1 VVLNN
6 GGKFI
11 VSESEDKKM
20 RIWDKRNKR
29 WKKKIEDN
37 KKFCNYI
44 DLKKNNKYVI

>member
-1 VVLNN
+1 VGNENWVSGVVLNN

-29 WKKKIEDN
+29 
-37 KKFCNYI
+37 
-44 DLKKNNKYVI
+44 